1 MAEGKTNLQ
10 GRTCEETVV
19 YRSPDVAHVIL
30 GDRSRGKRTTAVSLM
45 LAGMSDRLSS
55 VMVVLS

>member
-19 YRSPDVAHVIL
+19 HRSPDVAHVIL
-30 GDRSRGKRTTAVSLM
+30 GDRSRGKRTTAVYLM

-55 VMVVLS
+55 VMVVLP